1 MNRRRFLLLGTSGV
15 FLLVLLG
22 ASGYWL
28 LCPGWPISQA
38 GCDRI
43 SQGMS
48 LADVE
53 VILGRPAGDYHV
65 HDRPVVVNLLPA
77 PAPGLVKKV
86 WIGNDGA
93 VVVHFDRNDRVRHVH
108 FAPKLNRDESFLEKF
123 RRWLRL

>member
-77 PAPGLVKKV
+77 PAPGLVKRS
-86 WIGNDGA
+86 G
-93 VVVHFDRNDRVRHVH
+93 
-108 FAPKLNRDESFLEKF
+108 LETKG
-123 RRWLRL
+123 RSSSTSTGTTG

>member
-1 MNRRRFLLLGTSGV
+1 MTPMNRRRFLLLGTSGV

-22 ASGYWL
+22 ASAYWL
-28 LCPGWPISQA
+28 LCPGSPSSQA

-77 PAPGLVKKV
+77 PAPGLLKKV
-86 WIGNDGA
+86 WIGNDGGGRPPPRQERQGKA
-93 VVVHFDRNDRVRHVH
+93 RSLCVQVEPGREF
-108 FAPKLNRDESFLEKF
+108 S
-123 RRWLRL
+123 